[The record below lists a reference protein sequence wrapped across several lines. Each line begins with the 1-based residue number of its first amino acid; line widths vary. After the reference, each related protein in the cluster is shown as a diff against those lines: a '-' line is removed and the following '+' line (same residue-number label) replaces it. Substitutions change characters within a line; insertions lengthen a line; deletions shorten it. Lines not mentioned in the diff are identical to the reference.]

1 MPKNQIILV
10 AEEVKDLV
18 SDERKKQLLRKQ
30 KMEILVGEAYQC

>member
-30 KMEILVGEAYQC
+30 KMEILVGEA

>member
-30 KMEILVGEAYQC
+30 KMEILVGEAYRC